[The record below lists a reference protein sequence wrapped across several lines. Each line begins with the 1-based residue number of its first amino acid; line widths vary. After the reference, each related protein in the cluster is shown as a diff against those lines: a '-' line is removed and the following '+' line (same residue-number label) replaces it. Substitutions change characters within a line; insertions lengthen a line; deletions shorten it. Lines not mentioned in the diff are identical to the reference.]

1 MLNTKQKLILT
12 ILNVIE
18 LFLLVIALIILT
30 IVFKIVEEPIRY
42 LFMFGNVYV
51 IYSFSKSLA
60 NLENI
65 VQRNETNKSSIM
77 EQVSI

>member
-42 LFMFGNVYV
+42 LFILGNIYV
-51 IYSFSKSLA
+51 IYSFSKSLS
-60 NLENI
+60 NFENI
-65 VQRNETNKSSIM
+65 IQRNETNESSRM

>member
-42 LFMFGNVYV
+42 LFMLGNVYV

-65 VQRNETNKSSIM
+65 AQRNETNKSSRM